1 MMYPN
6 GVGIYTGRGR
16 LSAGENVQIALH
28 AYHEFDITQCAS
40 VKPIMVSGSGE
51 DEEES
56 SESSS
61 GSDGDD
67 EEDGEKVS
75 WHICHSHQHIT
86 HTRLYGLECW

>member
-1 MMYPN
+1 MYPN

-28 AYHEFDITQCAS
+28 AYQEFDITQCAS
-40 VKPIMVSGSGE
+40 VKPMESGSGE

-61 GSDGDD
+61 GSDSDGDD
-67 EEDGEKVS
+67 NNEVS
-75 WHICHSHQHIT
+75 LHICQSCLHALGWS
-86 HTRLYGLECW
+86 